1 MGCWRRSP
9 AYSAAPKAE
18 LPELNPSPLQR
29 ASGTVLVELVEL
41 PMGPFSIST
50 SDANNNNKCEQLSNG
65 PTSHHTSYSSSTST
79 GNRLPAMSISSSM
92 SSISSSNLPPY
103 SELVK
108 ELGTL

>member
-1 MGCWRRSP
+1 
-9 AYSAAPKAE
+9 
-18 LPELNPSPLQR
+18 
-29 ASGTVLVELVEL
+29 
-41 PMGPFSIST
+41 MGPFSIST
-50 SDANNNNKCEQLSNG
+50 SDANNNNNNKCEDLSNG

-108 ELGTL
+108 DLGTL